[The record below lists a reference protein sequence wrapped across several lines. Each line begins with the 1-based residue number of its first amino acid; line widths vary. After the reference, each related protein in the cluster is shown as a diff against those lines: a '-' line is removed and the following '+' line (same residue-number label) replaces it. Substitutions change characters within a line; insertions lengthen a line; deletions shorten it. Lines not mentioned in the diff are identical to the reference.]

1 MLEIKKISKTY
12 ITGDFKQT
20 ALDDVS
26 ISFRKSEF
34 ASILGPSGSG
44 KTTLLNIIGGLDQ
57 YDKGD
62 LIINNISTKKYTSS
76 DWDSYRNHRIGFVF
90 QSYNLIGHQ
99 TVLANVEL
107 ALTLSG
113 VSKKERTRR
122 AKQALDSV
130 GLSRHMHKKPSQ
142 LSGGQ
147 MQRVAIARALVNN
160 PDILLADEPTGALDS
175 ETSRQIMN
183 ILSDVAKDRLVIMV
197 THNPDLAKEYS
208 TRIIKLKDGKVIDDS
223 NPFNKESE
231 EIKKNTK
238 TSKTSMSLLTA
249 LSLSLNNLMTK
260 KGRTFLTAFA
270 GSIGIIGIALI
281 LSLSNGVQE
290 YIDKTERETLASY
303 PLTIEKTTFDMGSSM
318 SFTRPNEAEPCIE
331 DKVCTTDDITI
342 NPAIMTL
349 SSEVKNNLK
358 DFKKAIDSN
367 YHNIKDYVTDIG
379 YSYNIN
385 LRIYNKDT
393 SNGVKELN
401 QANISGEYSL
411 NSDLFEELID
421 NEDLLNSQ
429 YDILAGRLPSKES
442 ELVIVLDKDGNMP
455 LSMLY
460 NMNFLDSN
468 NLNDKIKEVKDKK
481 KDNLD
486 TPSYSYEDF
495 IGLKYSLVL
504 NSSYYEKVGNI
515 WSNIQNDKDK
525 LKNLVNNGIE
535 LEIVGIIKVAEDTTS
550 ASSNYIGYTHKLM
563 EYVIDKNNNSDIA
576 KEQLANKNVNVFTG
590 YEFEDTFPYDAVV
603 YMLGIADVDEPTSI
617 NIYPKNYD
625 AKDTIKNII
634 DDYNN
639 EQKDEDKITYTD
651 YVGILMSGIT
661 NIINVITYIL
671 VAFVAISLV
680 VSSIMISIITYISVL
695 ERTKEIGILR
705 AIGAS
710 KKDVTRVFNA
720 ETIIEGFVAGVFG
733 ILVTLLLCIPINKI
747 VYGIFSVT
755 NIAKLP
761 VIGGISL
768 IIISVLLTVIAGLI
782 PSRMASKKDPVEA
795 LRSE

>member
-1 MLEIKKISKTY
+1 MLEIKNISKTY
-12 ITGDFKQT
+12 ITGDFKQV

-26 ISFRKSEF
+26 VSFRKSEF

-44 KTTLLNIIGGLDQ
+44 KTTLLNIIGGLDS

-62 LIINNISTKKYTSS
+62 LVINNISTKKYKSS
-76 DWDSYRNHRIGFVF
+76 DWDSYRNHSIGFVF
-90 QSYNLIGHQ
+90 QSYNLISHQ
-99 TVLANVEL
+99 SVLANVEL

-113 VSKKERTRR
+113 VSKKERIRK
-122 AKQALDSV
+122 AKEALNSV
-130 GLSRHMHKKPSQ
+130 GLSHHIHKKPNQ

-160 PDILLADEPTGALDS
+160 PDIILADEPTGALDT
-175 ETSRQIMN
+175 ETSKQIMD
-183 ILSDVAKDRLVIMV
+183 ILSKIAKDKLVIMV
-197 THNPDLAKEYS
+197 THNPELAETYS
-208 TRIIKLKDGKVIDDS
+208 NRIIKLRDGKIISDS
-223 NPFNKESE
+223 NPFEKEQGS
-231 EIKKNTK
+231 IINNVKTK
-238 TSKTSMSLLTA
+238 KTSMSLLTA

-290 YIDKTERETLASY
+290 YIDKTERETLSSY
-303 PLTIEKTTFDMGSSM
+303 PLTINKTTYNMGSDI
-318 SFTRPNEAEPCIE
+318 SFNKLDDTECIGNEI
-331 DKVCTTDDITI
+331 CTVDDITV
-342 NPAIMTL
+342 NPAIMAL
-349 SSEVKNNLK
+349 SSEVKNNMTL
-358 DFKKAIDSN
+358 FKKAIDSN

-379 YSYNIN
+379 YSYDIN

-401 QANISGEYSL
+401 KAYISNMYPLGG
-411 NSDLFEELID
+411 DLFEELINND
-421 NEDLLNSQ
+421 KLINSQ
-429 YDILAGRLPSKES
+429 YDILAGKLPTKKN
-442 ELVIVLDKDGNMP
+442 ELVLVLDKNGNIP

-460 NMNFLDSN
+460 NLNILDAS
-468 NLNDKIKEVKDKK
+468 NLNNEIKDVKDKK
-481 KDNLD
+481 LEHLA
-486 TPSYSYEDF
+486 TPNYSYNDF
-495 IGLKYSLVL
+495 IGQKYSLVL
-504 NSSYYEKVGNI
+504 NTSFFEKDGNT
-515 WSNIQNDKDK
+515 WKNIQNDKEK
-525 LKNLVNNGIE
+525 LKSLVDSGME
-535 LEIVGIIKVAEDTTS
+535 LEIVGVIKIAEDTTS
-550 ASSNYIGYTHKLM
+550 ASSNFIGYTHELIEDIIKQ
-563 EYVIDKNNNSDIA
+563 NNESEIA
-576 KEQLANKNVNVFTG
+576 KTQLVNKDINVFTG
-590 YEFEDTFPYDAVV
+590 YEFEGDYTLDVV
-603 YMLGIADVDEPTSI
+603 SRMLGLANIDDPSLI
-617 NIYPKNYD
+617 NIYPRNYD
-625 AKDTIKNII
+625 AKDNIKRII
-634 DDYNN
+634 DEYNN
-639 EQKDEDKITYTD
+639 EQQNDNKIVYTD

-710 KKDVTRVFNA
+710 KKDVSRVFNA

-747 VYGIFSVT
+747 VYNLFSVT

-761 VIGGISL
+761 ISGGIGL
-768 IIISVLLTVIAGLI
+768 IIISVILTVIAGLI
-782 PSRMASKKDPVEA
+782 PSRMASKKDPVES

>member
-1 MLEIKKISKTY
+1 MLEIKNISN
-12 ITGDFKQT
+12 ITGDFKQV

-26 ISFRKSEF
+26 VSFRKSEF

-44 KTTLLNIIGGLDQ
+44 KTTLLNIIGGLDS

-62 LIINNISTKKYTSS
+62 LVINNISTKKYKSS
-76 DWDSYRNHRIGFVF
+76 DWDSYRNHSIGFVF
-90 QSYNLIGHQ
+90 QSYNLISHQ
-99 TVLANVEL
+99 SVLANVEL

-113 VSKKERTRR
+113 VSKKERIRK
-122 AKQALDSV
+122 AKEALNSV
-130 GLSRHMHKKPSQ
+130 GLSHHIHKKPNQ

-160 PDILLADEPTGALDS
+160 PDIILADEPTGALDT
-175 ETSRQIMN
+175 ETSKQIMD
-183 ILSDVAKDRLVIMV
+183 ILSKIAKDKLVIMV
-197 THNPDLAKEYS
+197 THNPELAETYS
-208 TRIIKLKDGKVIDDS
+208 NRIIKLRDGKIISDS
-223 NPFNKESE
+223 NPFEKEQGS
-231 EIKKNTK
+231 IINNVKTK
-238 TSKTSMSLLTA
+238 KTSMSLLTA

-290 YIDKTERETLASY
+290 YIDKTERETLSSY
-303 PLTIEKTTFDMGSSM
+303 PLTINKTTYNMGSDI
-318 SFTRPNEAEPCIE
+318 SFNKLDDTECIGNEI
-331 DKVCTTDDITI
+331 CTVDDITV
-342 NPAIMTL
+342 NPAIMAL
-349 SSEVKNNLK
+349 SSEVKNNMTL
-358 DFKKAIDSN
+358 FKKAIDSN

-379 YSYNIN
+379 YSYDIN

-401 QANISGEYSL
+401 KAYISNMYPLGG
-411 NSDLFEELID
+411 DLFEELINND
-421 NEDLLNSQ
+421 KLINSQ
-429 YDILAGRLPSKES
+429 YDILAGKLPTKKN
-442 ELVIVLDKDGNMP
+442 ELVLVLDKNGNIP

-460 NMNFLDSN
+460 NLNILDAS
-468 NLNDKIKEVKDKK
+468 NLNNEIKDVKDKK
-481 KDNLD
+481 LEHLA
-486 TPSYSYEDF
+486 TPNYSYNDF
-495 IGLKYSLVL
+495 IGQKYSLVL
-504 NSSYYEKVGNI
+504 NTSFFEKDGNT
-515 WSNIQNDKDK
+515 WKNIQNDKEK
-525 LKNLVNNGIE
+525 LKSLVDSGME
-535 LEIVGIIKVAEDTTS
+535 LEIVGVIKIAEDTTS
-550 ASSNYIGYTHKLM
+550 ASSNFIGYTHELIEDIIKQ
-563 EYVIDKNNNSDIA
+563 NNESEIA
-576 KEQLANKNVNVFTG
+576 KTQLVNKDINVFTG
-590 YEFEDTFPYDAVV
+590 YEFEGDYTLDVV
-603 YMLGIADVDEPTSI
+603 SRMLGLANIDDPSLI
-617 NIYPKNYD
+617 NIYPRNYD
-625 AKDTIKNII
+625 AKDNIKRII
-634 DDYNN
+634 DEYNN
-639 EQKDEDKITYTD
+639 EQQNDNKIVYTD

-710 KKDVTRVFNA
+710 KKDVSRVFNA

-747 VYGIFSVT
+747 VYNLFSVT

-761 VIGGISL
+761 ISGGIGL
-768 IIISVLLTVIAGLI
+768 IIISVILTVIAGLI
-782 PSRMASKKDPVEA
+782 PSRMASKKDPVES